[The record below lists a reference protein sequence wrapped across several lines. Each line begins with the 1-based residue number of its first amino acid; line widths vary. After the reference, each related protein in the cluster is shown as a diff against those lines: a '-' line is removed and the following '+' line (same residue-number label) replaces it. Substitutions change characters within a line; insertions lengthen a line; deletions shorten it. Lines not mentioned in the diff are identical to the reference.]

1 VRAAEASGKGK
12 RGQSISAARCKNAKE
27 VGHGAGDEKVA
38 ADEPADEEGAE
49 GKEPKGQERV
59 DTLPMPAAFNNSN
72 YADRMSTGFLSP
84 AHLARTAHAFYP
96 HRGPLLF
103 VKRLTKAGP
112 LAGPV
117 LFIPLFSSSSSSSFY
132 FFFLFFFLLFFQT
145 RDPIVGPVQRLRTLP
160 QFTAIRRF
168 LDSSQLCSAVPSVR
182 TSVRRGA
189 APPAVLGE
197 SPRGLK
203 GRERRQYRVHPGGRP
218 LGFLTDFRLRRP
230 TPDATGPTFGR

>member
-1 VRAAEASGKGK
+1 VDSIKKGENCTAHLREISDSVMSGQKRKGKKSRGIKVRAAEASGKGK

-49 GKEPKGQERV
+49 GKEPKGQEHV

-96 HRGPLLF
+96 PRGPLLF

-132 FFFLFFFLLFFQT
+132 FFFLFFF
-145 RDPIVGPVQRLRTLP
+145 
-160 QFTAIRRF
+160 
-168 LDSSQLCSAVPSVR
+168 SV
-182 TSVRRGA
+182 VF
-189 APPAVLGE
+189 PN
-197 SPRGLK
+197 
-203 GRERRQYRVHPGGRP
+203 
-218 LGFLTDFRLRRP
+218 
-230 TPDATGPTFGR
+230 